1 MNKKTFNAYLLL
13 IFIGIVLFKLL
24 DEPEILLQ
32 ITSFF
37 SELLTPFCIGIFVAI
52 ILSPIVRFMKY
63 RLNFSRA
70 TSILLTYILALV
82 VLGGVGV
89 IIIPALAKSIQDLFT
104 EFSFY
109 MSDSQLLFDK
119 LTEHI
124 PHLEQSLEQSLI
136 EISSYISDNLRT
148 LSQSVMSVLNSLYTT
163 VFGSVMGL
171 TSQLINFIFGVT
183 ISIYLLIDEKKVVR
197 GFRRFLTVYLPNQ
210 ADRINYFVT
219 FSYRLFQDY
228 IVGRLLDSL
237 IIGVLAYVGFTLL
250 NSEYVALFSFIVF
263 VTNIIPYF
271 GPFIGAVPPI
281 LMTLLIDPI
290 QAIWVA
296 LFILALQQLDGNV
309 IGPKIMGDK
318 VGLSPLWVVSAVI
331 IGGGLFGFMGFFLA
345 VPVFAIAKEFY
356 DVMTDAKALQAEQ
369 LTVKSTIYVEQ

>member
-1 MNKKTFNAYLLL
+1 MNKKTFNSYLLL
-13 IFIGIVLFKLL
+13 IFLGIMLFKLL
-24 DEPEILLQ
+24 DEPGILMHTTNFLG
-32 ITSFF
+32 
-37 SELLTPFCIGIFVAI
+37 ELLTPFFIGIFLAI
-52 ILSPIVRFMKY
+52 ILSPIVKFMKK

-70 TSILLTYILALV
+70 TSIFLTYVLAIA
-82 VLGGVGV
+82 VLGSVGV
-89 IIIPALAKSIQDLFT
+89 IIIPSIAKSVQDLFA

-124 PHLEQSLEQSLI
+124 PDLEQSLEQSLI
-136 EISSYISDNLRT
+136 EISTYISDNLRM
-148 LSQSVMSVLNSLYTT
+148 LSQSVISVLNSLYTT

-183 ISIYLLIDEKKVVR
+183 ISIYLLIDEKKVIR
-197 GFRRFLTVYLPNQ
+197 GFRRFLSVYLPKK
-210 ADRINYFVT
+210 ADQINYFVT

-250 NSEYVALFSFIVF
+250 NSEYVALFAFIVF

-290 QAIWVA
+290 QAVWVA

-345 VPVFAIAKEFY
+345 VPVFAVAKEFY

-369 LTVKSTIYVEQ
+369 LVEKSTIYVEQ